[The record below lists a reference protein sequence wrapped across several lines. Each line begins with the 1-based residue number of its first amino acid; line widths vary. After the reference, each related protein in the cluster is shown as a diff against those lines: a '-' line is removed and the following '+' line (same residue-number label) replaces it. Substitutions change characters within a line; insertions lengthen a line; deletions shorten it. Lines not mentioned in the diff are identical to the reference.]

1 MLFHLEV
8 GNAIAQQASHAIA
21 FFKHDDGVAR
31 ARQLLCTRHARAAG
45 ADDSHAPAGLRGR
58 WLRDHPAF
66 LPALVNDE
74 MLDRLDTDRIVVD
87 IERAGL
93 FTGRGTYPAR
103 ELRKIIRGMQDVER
117 LAPLMPVYEVVPV
130 GNDVVHRA
138 AGLTERNP
146 AIHAARA
153 LLRRIVVLERK
164 YEFAIATDAFLHRE
178 RNFRN
183 ALKLHESRDLSHVT
197 QPAFAC
203 PHPPPWPPPARHA
216 SRPAP
221 ACIRSGTPSRSG
233 RASRPSGRGS
243 PARACCP

>member
-130 GNDVVHRA
+130 GNDVVHRTTGLAERDA
-138 AGLTERNP
+138 AV
-146 AIHAARA
+146 HAART
-153 LLRRIVVLERK
+153 LLRRFVVLER
-164 YEFAIATDAFLHRE
+164 EDELAIAAHTLLHRQRGFGDAFQ
-178 RNFRN
+178 F
-183 ALKLHESRDLSHVT
+183 
-197 QPAFAC
+197 
-203 PHPPPWPPPARHA
+203 
-216 SRPAP
+216 
-221 ACIRSGTPSRSG
+221 
-233 RASRPSGRGS
+233 
-243 PARACCP
+243 